1 MVKKDPFYFHL
12 PPFPHFSD
20 GQYQAIASYGISA
33 ADAGDV
39 FYSKDYGKTWA
50 TSSLASKRFNAMA
63 SSKDG
68 QIIIVCAEPGYCY
81 ISSNYGETFQIRT
94 QELGVKN
101 WVAVAT
107 DQSGT
112 KFWAANEDG

>member
-1 MVKKDPFYFHL
+1 MVKKDPFQFRL

-20 GQYQAIASYGISA
+20 GQYQVIASFGISVS
-33 ADAGDV
+33 DQGEL
-39 FYSKDYGKTWA
+39 FYSKDYGKSWLP
-50 TSSLASKRFNAMA
+50 SSAFGKPFNAMA

-68 QIIIVCAEPGYCY
+68 QLVIVCAKPGYCY

-112 KFWAANEDG
+112 KIWAANEDG

>member
-1 MVKKDPFYFHL
+1 
-12 PPFPHFSD
+12 
-20 GQYQAIASYGISA
+20 
-33 ADAGDV
+33 
-39 FYSKDYGKTWA
+39 
-50 TSSLASKRFNAMA
+50 MA

-68 QIIIVCAEPGYCY
+68 KIVIVCAEPGYCY
-81 ISSNYGETFQIRT
+81 VSSNYGETFQIRT

-112 KFWAANEDG
+112 QIWAANEDG